1 MTDLQGTVFITILL
15 WSLIGVF
22 IESLVADYLDDCHF
36 VCTPK
41 MVYDNTRMNWF
52 GSIFCFL
59 IIRFISIGATVAGL
73 IICIVVY
80 ICALIEWLF
89 TVGRD
94 DGSEEE

>member
-1 MTDLQGTVFITILL
+1 MTDLQGIVLITILF
-15 WSLIGVF
+15 WSLAGVV
-22 IESLVADYLDDCHF
+22 IESLVANYLDDCYF

-41 MVYDNTRMNWF
+41 MIYDNTRINWF

-59 IIRFISIGATVAGL
+59 IIRLISIGATAAGL
-73 IICIVVY
+73 IICIVIY

-94 DGSEEE
+94 DGSEKQ